1 MQESQ
6 RQQKPLK
13 SLENLCEDNKMN
25 KELSLWV
32 TEKNETLIKVND
44 IIDIVNSFNAN
55 SENIPQCREGWNHL
69 LDEILMVS
77 NTYRG
82 FRFAQNA
89 FDPES
94 GEFIDESR
102 RSYFKHAG
110 RPPIKKQKE
119 IKELSTCS

>member
-1 MQESQ
+1 M
-6 RQQKPLK
+6 
-13 SLENLCEDNKMN
+13 DNKIKTYTT
-25 KELSLWV
+25 KE
-32 TEKNETLIKVND
+32 NETLIKVND
-44 IIDIVNSFNAN
+44 IIDIVNSFNAH

-82 FRFAQNA
+82 FRFALNA

-94 GEFIDESR
+94 GDFIDESR

-110 RPPIKKQKE
+110 KKQKE
-119 IKELSTCS
+119 IRELSDAGR

>member
-1 MQESQ
+1 MMKKE
-6 RQQKPLK
+6 K
-13 SLENLCEDNKMN
+13 NTMDN
-25 KELSLWV
+25 KELELWV

-44 IIDIVNSFNAN
+44 IIDIVNSFNAH

-82 FRFAQNA
+82 FRFARNA

-119 IKELSTCS
+119 IRELSNAGR

>member
-1 MQESQ
+1 MQVSQ

-77 NTYRG
+77 NTYKG
-82 FRFAQNA
+82 FRFARNA

-119 IKELSTCS
+119 IKELRTCS